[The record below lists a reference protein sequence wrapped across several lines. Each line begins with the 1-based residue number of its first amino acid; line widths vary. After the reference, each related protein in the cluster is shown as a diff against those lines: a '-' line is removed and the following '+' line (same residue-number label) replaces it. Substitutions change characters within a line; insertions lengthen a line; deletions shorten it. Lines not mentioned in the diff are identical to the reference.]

1 MLSAVLCLLLFGHV
15 SACGA
20 DHMCSDAA
28 LLCSDAA
35 LLCSDAALL
44 CSDAALLCSDAGA
57 VGWACPWGV
66 DCLDVLKPKAVDWA
80 S

>member
-66 DCLDVLKPKAVDWA
+66 DCLVC
-80 S
+80 

>member
-15 SACGA
+15 RACGA

-35 LLCSDAALL
+35 LLCSDA
-44 CSDAALLCSDAGA
+44 GA
-57 VGWACPWGV
+57 VGLACPWGV

>member
-1 MLSAVLCLLLFGHV
+1 MLSAVQCSLLFGHV

-20 DHMCSDAA
+20 DHM
-28 LLCSDAA
+28 
-35 LLCSDAALL
+35 CSDAALL

>member
-1 MLSAVLCLLLFGHV
+1 MLSAVLCSLLFGHV
-15 SACGA
+15 SVPACGA
-20 DHMCSDAA
+20 DHM
-28 LLCSDAA
+28 
-35 LLCSDAALL
+35 

-66 DCLDVLKPKAVDWA
+66 DCLDMLKPKALDWT